1 MKKTTFETRQR
12 AEDLLK
18 EAMDIWRQSD
28 QSDYLEGLENDPVFN
43 LLMVAMAYQA
53 NEIDAEI
60 ERLKGDVIDEYTQS
74 VLPYLAGHA
83 VPANILVSMS
93 LTDNINEVEL
103 NSGSIF
109 TIRGTDFKFIPLLKT
124 RAFNVSVQSVVRL
137 DGRRWKVAL
146 KFLDGIED
154 LEGFSFVVKD
164 SGFSNLKIYC
174 GGRQLP
180 ISKPWEPANLPFS
193 DAFSLDTMLF
203 NRSQAYDNSIGVM
216 DMFNSHNICFFSV
229 EEHNPQEYGYVEKS
243 LIELE
248 FEFEGIQVSYPMNK
262 ENLVLN
268 PAILVNASIQETS
281 LSSSAPFSRI
291 GGESCQFLQLMR
303 PQSDLVLHNSVVQV
317 RKVAAD
323 RFNRSSLIRL
333 LTSLSAK
340 FSSDFYA
347 FQDIHTRNG
356 DQTIQAVNA
365 LVDKMLDAATRDGE
379 QRASGTYL
387 ILRQGPVGHKTEIN
401 IDVQYLIT
409 DGSVVNASL
418 EGDVSF
424 LPPLGIEPGSL
435 RLLAPPIPGR
445 NEFNVADFPEVA
457 SYYLTTNNRIVTPA
471 DIRLFCVS
479 ELSVRYGLS
488 QNVIRSI
495 RVHRNQTDARD
506 CGYQINVA
514 ITLKDNNFVR
524 RSLGENPDLVAS
536 RIEKGLFVRSAGI
549 YPIRLKIILSES

>member
-18 EAMDIWRQSD
+18 EAMNIWRQSD

-43 LLMVAMAYQA
+43 LLMIAMAYQA

-60 ERLKGDVIDEYTQS
+60 ERLKGDVIDEYTQA
-74 VLPYLAGHA
+74 VLPYMAGHA
-83 VPANILVSMS
+83 EPANILVSMKLS
-93 LTDNINEVEL
+93 DNINEVEL
-103 NSGSIF
+103 NSGSVF
-109 TIRGTDFKFIPLLKT
+109 TIEGTDFKFIPLLKT
-124 RAFNVSVQSVVRL
+124 RAFNSHVQSVVRL

-146 KFLDGIED
+146 KFLDNVED
-154 LEGFSFVVKD
+154 LSGFSFVVKD

-174 GGRQLP
+174 GGKQLL

-203 NRSQAYDNSIGVM
+203 NRSQAYDNSVGVM
-216 DMFNSHNICFFSV
+216 DMFNSHNVCLFTV
-229 EEHNPQEYGYVEKS
+229 EEHDPQEYGYAEKG

-248 FEFEGIQVSYPMNK
+248 FEFEGIPVDYPMDK
-262 ENLVLN
+262 DNLVLN

-281 LSSSAPFSRI
+281 LSSSAPFSRV
-291 GGESCQFLQLMR
+291 GGESCQFLQMMR
-303 PQSDLVLHNSVVQV
+303 PSTELVFHNCIVQV

-323 RFNRSSLIRL
+323 RFNRSSLVRL

-347 FQDIHTRNG
+347 FQDIHSRNG
-356 DQTIQAVNA
+356 DKTIQAVNG
-365 LVDKMLDAATRDGE
+365 LVDKMLNVAARDGE
-379 QRASGTYL
+379 GRASGTYL
-387 ILRQGPVGHKTEIN
+387 ILRQGPVGHKTEVN

-409 DGSVVNASL
+409 DGAAVNPSL
-418 EGDVSF
+418 EGDVAFSA
-424 LPPLGIEPGSL
+424 PLGIDPGSVH
-435 RLLAPPIPGR
+435 LLAPPVPGR
-445 NEFNVADFPEVA
+445 DELNVSDYPEMA
-457 SYYLTTNNRIVTPA
+457 SLYLATNSRIVTPA
-471 DIRLFCVS
+471 DIRLFCVT
-479 ELSVRYGLS
+479 ELSVRYGLG
-488 QNVIRSI
+488 QNMIKSI
-495 RVHRNQTDARD
+495 RIHREQTDTRD

-514 ITLKDNNFVR
+514 ITLKDNTFVR
-524 RSLGENPDLVAS
+524 RSLGQDPVLVAS